1 MSDYDP
7 LLNKPGLDRPG
18 MNPAGRNDRAYDDAV
33 FEPRSPSRGLYLV
46 VGVVAAIVAAAGLM
60 FFSGDANDRNDMARS
75 PDPGALNA
83 PSNETRTPTIPM
95 RPAETMPAPE
105 QAPRQ

>member
-7 LLNKPGLDRPG
+7 KLDKLG
-18 MNPAGRNDRAYDDAV
+18 YDDVA

-60 FFSGDANDRNDMARS
+60 FFSGHRTDGSELARS
-75 PDPGALNA
+75 PDPAAIDTQTNA
-83 PSNETRTPTIPM
+83 TRTPTVPRIAPIPATPTPE
-95 RPAETMPAPE
+95 PASPAPS
-105 QAPRQ
+105 QQP

>member
-7 LLNKPGLDRPG
+7 KLDRPIAHD
-18 MNPAGRNDRAYDDAV
+18 NAS

-60 FFSGDANDRNDMARS
+60 FFSGDRPEGANVARN
-75 PDPGALNA
+75 PDPATIDTRT
-83 PSNETRTPTIPM
+83 NETRTPVVPRITPS
-95 RPAETMPAPE
+95 PATPAPE
-105 QAPRQ
+105 TAPAPAEPN

>member
-7 LLNKPGLDRPG
+7 RIDKPV
-18 MNPAGRNDRAYDDAV
+18 YDDVA

-60 FFSGDANDRNDMARS
+60 FFSGDRPEGTELARKPGPGFHRHTDQRDADADRPARHTDPGTPSRNRS
-75 PDPGALNA
+75 PG
-83 PSNETRTPTIPM
+83 
-95 RPAETMPAPE
+95 PASSRNGGSAWTKK
-105 QAPRQ
+105 

>member
-7 LLNKPGLDRPG
+7 KLNKPVYEDV
-18 MNPAGRNDRAYDDAV
+18 A

-60 FFSGDANDRNDMARS
+60 FFSGDRPERNDLARN
-75 PDPGALNA
+75 PDPATVNA
-83 PSNETRTPTIPM
+83 QTNETRTPTVPRVAPIPATPTPEPM
-95 RPAETMPAPE
+95 TPAPS
-105 QAPRQ
+105 QQP

>member
-7 LLNKPGLDRPG
+7 KLDKPV
-18 MNPAGRNDRAYDDAV
+18 YDDVA

-60 FFSGDANDRNDMARS
+60 FFSGGNTGRTDLARN
-75 PDPGALNA
+75 PDPASINA
-83 PSNETRTPTIPM
+83 QTNETRTPTVP
-95 RPAETMPAPE
+95 RVAPVPATPTPE
-105 QAPRQ
+105 PVSPGPSQQP

>member
-7 LLNKPGLDRPG
+7 RLDKP
-18 MNPAGRNDRAYDDAV
+18 AYKDVA

-60 FFSGDANDRNDMARS
+60 FFTGNRIDGIDQARN
-75 PDPGALNA
+75 PDPAFDA
-83 PSNETRTPTIPM
+83 RTNETRTPTVPRVAPIPAT
-95 RPAETMPAPE
+95 PTPE
-105 QAPRQ
+105 PGTPGPSQQP

>member
-7 LLNKPGLDRPG
+7 KLDKP
-18 MNPAGRNDRAYDDAV
+18 AYEDVA

-60 FFSGDANDRNDMARS
+60 FFSGDRPERTDLARN
-75 PDPGALNA
+75 PDPATVDA
-83 PSNETRTPTIPM
+83 QTNETRTPAVPRVAPIPATPTPEPM
-95 RPAETMPAPE
+95 TPAPS
-105 QAPRQ
+105 QQP

>member
-7 LLNKPGLDRPG
+7 KLNKPVYEDV
-18 MNPAGRNDRAYDDAV
+18 A

-60 FFSGDANDRNDMARS
+60 FFSSDRPERTDLARN
-75 PDPGALNA
+75 PDPATVNA
-83 PSNETRTPTIPM
+83 QTNETRTPTVPRVAPIPATPTPEPM
-95 RPAETMPAPE
+95 TLAPS
-105 QAPRQ
+105 QQP